1 MKNHRC
7 SGKSFSEL
15 FCLGCRDKV
24 VVGIISLA
32 SGEPRENNHFLLHD
46 GDHSTMVEF
55 WSESGPQCKLILSPF
70 ESTATWHHLRGIN
83 LRSAGRSKK
92 KKCGKRWERDADRVT
107 ERSDFP
113 YSWTMWAEEQKET
126 KYAGRW
132 QRGNRRGR
140 GLVRKYF
147 SNTIAAAAFY
157 ACAEFLIELRIDDIQ
172 IYGLTKNSERG
183 GRNLLFI
190 PVASAS
196 RFKAFFNR
204 EIKYKGF

>member
-1 MKNHRC
+1 MKMKSHRC
-7 SGKSFSEL
+7 SGESFSEL
-15 FCLGCRDKV
+15 FCLECRDKAV
-24 VVGIISLA
+24 VRIISLT

-46 GDHSTMVEF
+46 GDHSAMVEF

-83 LRSAGRSKK
+83 LRSAGRTKK
-92 KKCGKRWERDADRVT
+92 KKKMRKKVRERCGSRHRKVWFSIFMNDVGRRAKRNEV
-107 ERSDFP
+107 
-113 YSWTMWAEEQKET
+113 
-126 KYAGRW
+126 W

-147 SNTIAAAAFY
+147 SNTIAGAAFY
-157 ACAEFLIELRIDDIQ
+157 ACAEFLIEPRIDDIQ

-183 GRNLLFI
+183 GRNSLFI
-190 PVASAS
+190 PTASAS

>member
-83 LRSAGRSKK
+83 LRSAGRTKK
-92 KKCGKRWERDADRVT
+92 KKMRKKMRERCGSRHRKVWFSIFMNDVGRRAKRNEVCRTMT
-107 ERSDFP
+107 EREQTRPRISAKIFFKYHRSGGILRLRRISDRATDWR
-113 YSWTMWAEEQKET
+113 YSNLRINEEQRT
-126 KYAGRW
+126 
-132 QRGNRRGR
+132 RRAQFT
-140 GLVRKYF
+140 LH
-147 SNTIAAAAFY
+147 T
-157 ACAEFLIELRIDDIQ
+157 
-172 IYGLTKNSERG
+172 G
-183 GRNLLFI
+183 G
-190 PVASAS
+190 
-196 RFKAFFNR
+196 
-204 EIKYKGF
+204 

>member
-1 MKNHRC
+1 MNRAK
-7 SGKSFSEL
+7 
-15 FCLGCRDKV
+15 
-24 VVGIISLA
+24 IISSPRWRPFSDGWILIWEWASMQTNSFTFWINSDVAPLA
-32 SGEPRENNHFLLHD
+32 RNQFA
-46 GDHSTMVEF
+46 
-55 WSESGPQCKLILSPF
+55 I
-70 ESTATWHHLRGIN
+70 RGTN
-83 LRSAGRSKK
+83 EKKK

-183 GRNLLFI
+183 GRNSLFI
-190 PVASAS
+190 PAASAS

-204 EIKYKGF
+204 KIKYKGF